1 MPGKRLTVEE
11 REQIKTMIR
20 SGMTRYQIHDQTG
33 RSIPV
38 IQNIRNELKKEESFD
53 NWHVGGM
60 ISKGIPCS
68 PLGESPKKE
77 ETKKPK
83 KLNLRVKKK
92 VVRFEGTR
100 TGFEYVV
107 SSDKDELIIRRDDL
121 EFKVGFACI
130 EKFAEEILDIA
141 VEADNLKKQVMD
153 I

>member
-1 MPGKRLTVEE
+1 MPGKRLTDEE
-11 REQIKTMIR
+11 HEQIKTLIR
-20 SGMTRYQIHDQTG
+20 SGLTREEIRDRTG
-33 RSIPV
+33 RSLPS
-38 IQNIRNELKKEESFD
+38 IQNIRNELKEQESFD

-60 ISKGIPCS
+60 LSKGVPCS
-68 PLGESPKKE
+68 PLGESLNKE

-121 EFKVGFACI
+121 EFRVEFKNV

-141 VEADNLKKQVMD
+141 VEAENLKKQVD

>member
-1 MPGKRLTVEE
+1 MPGKRSTVEE
-11 REQIKTMIR
+11 REQIKALIR
-20 SGMTRYQIHDQTG
+20 SGLTREEIRDRTG
-33 RSIPV
+33 RSLPL
-38 IQNIRNELKKEESFD
+38 IQKIRNELKEQESFD

-60 ISKGIPCS
+60 LSKGVPCS
-68 PLGESPKKE
+68 PLGESLKKE

-83 KLNLRVKKK
+83 KLSLRVKKK

-107 SSDKDELIIRRDDL
+107 SSDKDELIIRRDNL
-121 EFKVGFACI
+121 EFRVEFSCI

-141 VEADNLKKQVMD
+141 VEAENLKKQVD